1 MSQPKNLQ
9 NRYSGTEPFHDAW
22 MEHFDEPHQV
32 RLAHAIVVQW
42 LGSRMVIRPEE
53 LIVGE
58 ALQVDSIVTWSFVGG
73 VKFDNGLWEGRYQ
86 DADENERKYLERM
99 KSTWHGKSTGEIARS
114 VVSPKERAVSRAHAF
129 VGAGCHASPLHVRLA
144 SEGTEGLR
152 QRVKTS
158 RLENSG
164 KPGTEPEEWY
174 DALVIILS
182 GIDAFAETHAKLT
195 WREAQ
200 RELNPERREIL
211 LEISDRCSRILKR
224 PAENFH
230 DALQA
235 YWFSSIL
242 HGVDSPGRFDQDMA
256 SWLINDLETG
266 VLAEE
271 RAQELV
277 DAIFLKFKQ
286 HRAWSLTLGGQR
298 PEGGDATNP
307 LTYMVL
313 DSMRRLRVE
322 APNVSLRVHRHTP
335 EKLLSEACDLI
346 ASGLSMPALVN
357 DEPVITAMLERGIA
371 LEHARDYTL
380 VGCTQVV
387 PRGRC
392 GGSYED
398 LVINSLKAVELALHN
413 GFDPIIDEETGLK
426 TGEPEELLTYEDF
439 EEACFKQM
447 DFIIRT
453 STEVVN
459 RQLAAVS
466 RHISDHYKSLLIE
479 GCLENGKDYRR
490 GGALYTEG
498 LADVLGITNFGDA
511 LLVVKKL
518 VYEEGRFSLREFVDI
533 LEDDWEGHEPLR
545 QECSKRV
552 SKFGNDDEDA
562 DALTLRV
569 FNFINGNYKRRE
581 KVFGNRYGIDVVGW
595 TGAVNYGRQTGAT
608 PDGRKKSTPLC
619 DSVGASQGCDT
630 NGVTALLQSVSRI
643 PHDKAHGI
651 LALNLKFS
659 ANTFKGE
666 KGIAK
671 MKSLINT
678 AFGLG
683 LQQLQINVVDANT
696 LREAQIHPEQYS
708 SLVVRIGGFSTY
720 FNWLS
725 KGHQDDIIARTE
737 HKD

>member
-1 MSQPKNLQ
+1 MSQLKNLQ
-9 NRYSGTEPFHDAW
+9 NRYLEPFHDAW
-22 MEHFDEPHQV
+22 MAHFDQPPQV
-32 RLAHAIVVQW
+32 RLAHAVVAQW

-58 ALQVDSIVTWSFVGG
+58 ALHIDSIVTWSFVGG
-73 VKFDNGLWEGRYQ
+73 VRFDNGRWEERYQ
-86 DADENERKYLERM
+86 NANEGERKYLQEM
-99 KSTWHGKSTGEIARS
+99 KNSWSGKSTGEIAWS

-129 VGAGCHASPLHVRLA
+129 IGAGCHASPLHVRLA

-152 QRVKTS
+152 QRVEAARREKP
-158 RLENSG
+158 G
-164 KPGTEPEEWY
+164 KPDTEVEEWY
-174 DALVIILS
+174 DALMIILA

-200 RELNPERREIL
+200 HETTPERRERL
-211 LEISDRCSRILKR
+211 LQISDRCSRILTH

-230 DALQA
+230 DALQT

-256 SWLINDLETG
+256 SWLIKDIEAG
-266 VLAEE
+266 VLTAKQ
-271 RAQELV
+271 AQELV
-277 DAIFLKFKQ
+277 DAIILKFKQ
-286 HRAWSLTLGGQR
+286 HRAWSLTLGGQK

-322 APNVSLRVHRHTP
+322 APNVSLRVHRDTP

-357 DEPVITAMLERGIA
+357 DEPVIAAMMEREIA

-392 GGSYED
+392 SGSYED

-413 GFDPIIDEETGLK
+413 GFDPIIGEETGLK
-426 TGEPEELLTYEDF
+426 TGAPEDLLTYEDF

-459 RQLAAVS
+459 HQLAAVS
-466 RHISDHYKSLLIE
+466 HHISDHYKSLLIE

-511 LLVVKKL
+511 LLVVKNL
-518 VYEEGRFSLREFVDI
+518 VYEGKRLSLREFVEI
-533 LEDDWEGHEPLR
+533 LDRDWEGHEALR
-545 QECSKRV
+545 QECLKRIP
-552 SKFGNDDEDA
+552 KFGNGDETA

-569 FNFINGNYKRRE
+569 FNFINDGYKRCE
-581 KVFGNRYGIDVVGW
+581 KVYGNRYGIDVVGW
-595 TGAVNYGRQTGAT
+595 TGAVGYGKQTGAT

-630 NGVTALLQSVSRI
+630 KGVTALLQSVGRV

-666 KGIAK
+666 KGIEK
-671 MKSLINT
+671 MKSLIET
-678 AFGLG
+678 AFSLG
-683 LQQLQINVVDANT
+683 LQQLQINVVDAKT

-725 KGHQDDIIARTE
+725 KAHQDDIIARTE
-737 HKD
+737 YSV